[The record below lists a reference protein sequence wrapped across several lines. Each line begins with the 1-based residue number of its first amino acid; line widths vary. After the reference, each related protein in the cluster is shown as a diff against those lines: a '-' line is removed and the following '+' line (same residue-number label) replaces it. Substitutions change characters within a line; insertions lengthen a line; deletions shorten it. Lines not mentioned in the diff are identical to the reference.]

1 MTARENSFKGARI
14 TIIILA
20 ILGLGLSYLALE
32 QHVLYVHGLEAGESF
47 CNINELFNCEAVNAS
62 EWSTIFGFP
71 IASYGL
77 FFYSVL
83 LLGTLSVRVGGALT
97 PRAWSSIVLMLSGIA
112 SVGSIALFVIS
123 KVFIGALCLMCIGMY
138 LINFATLGI
147 VWRRAWRGQ
156 FSQGLAVGVSEVRRL
171 CAEVLGIASSPFALT
186 LRILTFVMV
195 VLGVVNL
202 LLPSVLLY
210 IFLDRSERAAEARRD
225 PVVAWKQNPAI
236 TFDLDISGGVFGDY
250 HLGSSSAP
258 IQIVEFADYECPAC
272 RRMYRSMKEVLQGY
286 EGKYLFV
293 FKNYPLDKSCNPTM
307 TREAHK
313 YACTAAY
320 FSRCA
325 GEQGKFWESMEI
337 LFLRDADEGELSRE
351 SLTSEGAKEL
361 SLDED
366 AVVEC
371 MRTDRYRERIVRD
384 INDGERA
391 NLQGTPSIW
400 VNGRAV
406 NNPTP
411 EALRAIFD
419 SILKSAK

>member
-1 MTARENSFKGARI
+1 MTASENSFKGARL
-14 TIIILA
+14 IISILA

-32 QHVLYVHGLEAGESF
+32 QHILYIHGLEAGESF

-62 EWSTIFGFP
+62 EWSDLFGLP

-83 LLGTLSVRVGGALT
+83 LLGTFSVREGGALT
-97 PRAWSSIVLMLSGIA
+97 PRTWSSIVLMLSAIA
-112 SVGSIALFVIS
+112 SLGSIALFVVS
-123 KVFIGALCLMCIGMY
+123 KVLIGALCLMCIGLY
-138 LINFATLGI
+138 AINFATLGI
-147 VWRRAWRGQ
+147 VWRCAWRGQ
-156 FSQGLAVGVSEVRRL
+156 IVRGMRAGVSDAKRL
-171 CAEVLGIASSPFALT
+171 CAEVLGLAPSPFALT
-186 LRILTFVMV
+186 LRILTLMVMV
-195 VLGVVNL
+195 LAAVNL
-202 LLPSVLLY
+202 VLPSVLLAL
-210 IFLDRSERAAEARRD
+210 FVREAEARHD
-225 PVVAWKQNPAI
+225 PVVSWRLNPAI
-236 TFDLDISGGVFGDY
+236 TFDLDISGGVLGDY
-250 HLGSSSAP
+250 HLGSPSAP

-272 RRMYRSMKEVLQGY
+272 RRMYRSMKEILKGY

-293 FKNYPLDKSCNPTM
+293 FKNYPLDKACNPSM
-307 TREAHK
+307 TREAHQ

-337 LFLRDADEGELSRE
+337 LFLRDPDLGELSRE

-371 MRTDRYRERIVRD
+371 MRTDRYRERILRD
-384 INDGERA
+384 ISEGERA
-391 NLQGTPSIW
+391 QLQGTPSVW
-400 VNGRAV
+400 VNGKAV

-419 SILKSAK
+419 SILKSAT

>member
-1 MTARENSFKGARI
+1 MTAIESSFKGARI
-14 TIIILA
+14 IISILA
-20 ILGLGLSYLALE
+20 ILGIGLSYLALE
-32 QHVLYVHGLEAGESF
+32 QHILYIHGLEAGASF

-62 EWSTIFGFP
+62 EWSAVFGLP

-77 FFYSVL
+77 FFYSLL
-83 LLGTLSVRVGGALT
+83 LLGTLSVRVGGAVS
-97 PRAWSSIVLMLSGIA
+97 PRAWSSIVLLLSIIA
-112 SVGSIALFVIS
+112 SLGSVALFVVS
-123 KVFIGALCLMCIGMY
+123 KVFIGALCLMCIGLY
-138 LINFATLGI
+138 LINFAMLGI
-147 VWRRAWRGQ
+147 VWRQGWRGALVR
-156 FSQGLAVGVSEVRRL
+156 GVTAGVTDVKRLA
-171 CAEVLGIASSPFALT
+171 AEVLGLAPSPYAATLRVLT
-186 LRILTFVMV
+186 LLVMV
-195 VLGVVNL
+195 LAFINVV
-202 LLPSVLLY
+202 LPSILLA
-210 IFLDRSERAAEARRD
+210 IFTRAAEAKND
-225 PVVAWKQNPAI
+225 PVVAWRLNPVI

-250 HLGSSSAP
+250 YLGSSAAP

-272 RRMYRSMKEVLQGY
+272 RRMYRSMKQVLQGY

-293 FKNYPLDKSCNPTM
+293 FKNYPLDKSCNPSM
-307 TREAHK
+307 TREAHQ

-337 LFLRDADEGELSRE
+337 LFLRDSDAGELSRE

-371 MRTDRYRERIVRD
+371 MRADRYRERILRD
-384 INDGERA
+384 ISDGERA
-391 NLQGTPSIW
+391 QLQGTPSVW

-411 EALRAIFD
+411 EVLRAIFD
-419 SILKSAK
+419 SILKGAK